1 MESHYV
7 AAYAAL
13 YREHWWWRVRERIL
27 LARIRQ
33 LAGTRAGSLRILDI
47 GCGAG
52 LFFDALSALGD
63 VEGIESE
70 ADAVSQSGRWRD
82 RIHLGTL
89 ETYTS
94 AEPFDVILVLDVVE
108 HIDAP
113 LAFLRRVPELLAPGG
128 HVIVTVPAFDWLW
141 TSHDDLN
148 HHVRR
153 YTTGELRRLVDA
165 AGLQTLETRYL
176 FQSLVIPK
184 LAVRARETLLGAS
197 PKLPRVPSKGAN
209 EVLQRWYRFEDAVAG
224 WLPFGGSAM
233 AVAAHPAGRR

>member
-1 MESHYV
+1 MESQYV
-7 AAYAAL
+7 DAYAAL

-52 LFFDALSALGD
+52 LFFDALSALGHVD
-63 VEGIESE
+63 GIESD
-70 ADAVSQSGRWRD
+70 AAAVSQSGRWRD
-82 RIHLGTL
+82 RIHLGSL
-89 ETYTS
+89 ESYN
-94 AEPFDVILVLDVVE
+94 AVAPFDIILILDVVE
-108 HIDAP
+108 HIEAP
-113 LAFLRRVPELLAPGG
+113 LSFLRRVPELLAPSG
-128 HVIVTVPAFDWLW
+128 HVIVTVPAFEWLW

-153 YTTGELRRLVDA
+153 YTTSELQRLVDG

-184 LAVRARETLLGAS
+184 LAVRAKEAVLGSSAEV
-197 PKLPRVPSKGAN
+197 PRVPSKGAN
-209 EVLQRWYRFEDAVAG
+209 EALKIWYRFEEAIAG

-233 AVAAHPAGRR
+233 ALAVHPPNRR